1 MRSQD
6 DSKMSEPKN
15 PSGRKAAPIAPP
27 VDGYYQ
33 IGMMLPRFY
42 LRVLDEE
49 GAYLGGMRRSQIL
62 DLLVLRKAGRLRLE
76 RSPAAPKYK
85 LKPDEIEELERYL
98 WHCRVE
104 IKTLFDLLRERTGN
118 ILARPWVIL
127 ALNEWIGL
135 PAGVSD
141 LEDEAPTTTFTVRKR
156 ASPPPP
162 PPPRRPAK

>member
-1 MRSQD
+1 MT
-6 DSKMSEPKN
+6 EPKN
-15 PSGRKAAPIAPP
+15 PSDRKAAPIAPP

-33 IGMMLPRFY
+33 IGMMLPKFY

-76 RSPAAPKYK
+76 RSPAAPKYRVG
-85 LKPDEIEELERYL
+85 PEEMEELERYL

-104 IKTLFDLLRERTGN
+104 IKALLDRLRERTGN

-141 LEDEAPTTTFTVRKR
+141 LHDEAPTAIMTVRKR
-156 ASPPPP
+156 SSPPPP
-162 PPPRRPAK
+162 PPRPRPTPK

>member
-1 MRSQD
+1 MT
-6 DSKMSEPKN
+6 EPKHS
-15 PSGRKAAPIAPP
+15 SGRKPAPIAPP
-27 VDGYYQ
+27 IDGYYQ

-76 RSPAAPKYK
+76 RSPAAPKYRVG
-85 LKPDEIEELERYL
+85 PDEMEELERYL

-104 IKTLFDLLRERTGN
+104 IKELFFHLRERTGN

-141 LEDEAPTTTFTVRKR
+141 LHDEAPTAVITVRQR
-156 ASPPPP
+156 SSPPPAP
-162 PPPRRPAK
+162 PTRGRPK

>member
-1 MRSQD
+1 MEAMTETR
-6 DSKMSEPKN
+6 N
-15 PSGRKAAPIAPP
+15 PSGRKVTPVAPP
-27 VDGYYQ
+27 GDGYYQ
-33 IGMMLPRFY
+33 IGMMLPKFY

-49 GAYLGGMRRSQIL
+49 GAYLGGMRRSPIL

-76 RSPAAPKYK
+76 RSSGAPKYRVE
-85 LKPDEIEELERYL
+85 PGEIEELERYL

-104 IKTLFDLLRERTGN
+104 IKELFDRLRERTGN

-141 LEDEAPTTTFTVRKR
+141 LQDEEPRAVTTVRKR
-156 ASPPPP
+156 SSPPP
-162 PPPRRPAK
+162 